1 MEEELVKL
9 KDGGI
14 IKPTRYSTWVSN
26 LVLIRKKNGDIRL
39 YVDFRNLNMSSL
51 KDNYPVPNMESIL
64 QKFGWWQSYVVYL
77 GGHHDGRLSAV
88 EVADSHYELLS
99 SVLGSKEV
107 AKDSIFYSYTKTIN
121 GFAAKLPENHALALK
136 KHPGVISVFPNSR
149 RKLQTT
155 HSWAFLGLEDVN
167 RQIPPQSLWRK
178 SNFGKDVIIAN
189 FDSGVWPE
197 SESFSDKGFGPV
209 PSRWKGICENS
220 TGFTCNRKLIGARYF
235 HKGFEA
241 ENGPL
246 DPKAGEQLSARDD
259 HGHGS
264 HTLSTAGG
272 TYVEKANV
280 LRYGHGVAKGGAP
293 AARVATYKVC
303 WSNGSAEFGC
313 YDADILAAFDQGIY
327 DGVDVISI
335 SLGGIQ
341 GALLLLSDGV
351 SIGSLHAVQKGRVVV
366 CSAGNDGPS
375 AGTVLNVA
383 PWVITVGASTTDR
396 QFASV
401 AFLGNKTT
409 CKGQSLSQ
417 FPLKRRRMYPLVSSI
432 DVRGRGVN
440 ESAGESCYP
449 GSLDPRKVKD
459 KIVAC
464 ELGINPRVEKGEE
477 VRRAGGAGM
486 ILYNDIGEGDSFVA
500 DAHVLPATEVEV
512 VDGLKVLDYIKST
525 KSPVAYISPVRTEF
539 NTTPAPLMTSFTSL
553 GPTILMP
560 GILKPDIAAPGLNIL
575 AAWSGVGSPTGLDF
589 DHRKT
594 AFNVI
599 SGTSMACPHVA
610 GVAALLKAA
619 YPQWSPAA
627 ISSAIMTSATI
638 MDDIKGAQNVLW
650 NPGPFAFGAGHI
662 NPNRAGDP
670 GLIYDLSMNDYY
682 TVLCI
687 LGWTPEMIN
696 RATGVQFSCP
706 ADAAIYNLNYP
717 SITAVSLDEPR
728 ILKRTVT
735 YVSNG
740 PETFKAE
747 VRSPPEVVVA
757 VKPNILHFTKTGEV
771 KSFEVVMRPKPSLR
785 IFGFGSLTW
794 KSAKHVVRSPIVV
807 CSGNCF

>member
-1 MEEELVKL
+1 MARQLMILFTLV
-9 KDGGI
+9 
-14 IKPTRYSTWVSN
+14 TVA
-26 LVLIRKKNGDIRL
+26 
-39 YVDFRNLNMSSL
+39 FSL
-51 KDNYPVPNMESIL
+51 TESL
-64 QKFGWWQSYVVYL
+64 EKTKSYVVYL

-303 WSNGSAEFGC
+303 WQRNSSSTDSRC

-327 DGVDVISI
+327 DGVDVFSI
-335 SLGGIQ
+335 SLGGVQ
-341 GALLLLSDGV
+341 GALLALSDAI

-366 CSAGNDGPS
+366 CSAGNSGPS
-375 AGTVLNVA
+375 PGTVMNVA

-396 QFASV
+396 QFTSV
-401 AFLGNKTT
+401 SFLGNKENYT
-409 CKGQSLSQ
+409 GQSLSQ
-417 FPLKRRRMYPLVSSI
+417 FPLAKRQMYPLVSSV
-432 DVRGRGVN
+432 DVRSSGVN
-440 ESAGESCYP
+440 ESAGVSCYL
-449 GSLDPRKVKD
+449 GALDPQKVKG
-459 KIVAC
+459 KIIAC
-464 ELGINPRVEKGEE
+464 QMGGNKNVEKGEE
-477 VRRAGGAGM
+477 VRRAGGVGM
-486 ILYNDIGEGDSFVA
+486 ILYNDLGESDSFLA
-500 DAHVLPATEVEV
+500 NAHVIPATELKQ
-512 VDGLKVLDYIKST
+512 VDGMKVLDYINST
-525 KSPVAYISPVRTEF
+525 KSPVAYISPVK
-539 NTTPAPLMTSFTSL
+539 TTFDTTFDSEPAPVMASFTSL
-553 GPTILMP
+553 GPTISMP
-560 GILKPDIAAPGLNIL
+560 GLLKPDIAAPGVNIL
-575 AAWSGVGSPTGLDF
+575 AAWSGEASPTNFAF

-594 AFNVI
+594 DFNII

-610 GVAALLKAA
+610 GIAALLRAA
-619 YPQWSPAA
+619 YPHWSPAA

-638 MDDIKGAQNVLW
+638 MDNTKGAQNSLW

-670 GLIYDLSMNDYY
+670 GLIYDMSMNDYF
-682 TVLCI
+682 TVLCN
-687 LGWTPEMIN
+687 LGWHSDMLKN
-696 RATGVQFSCP
+696 LTGTAFSCP
-706 ADAAIYNLNYP
+706 ADDALDNLNYP
-717 SITAVSLDEPR
+717 SITALSVDGPR
-728 ILKRTVT
+728 TVKRTVT
-735 YVSNG
+735 YVSEG
-740 PETFKAE
+740 PETFKVE
-747 VRSPPEVVVA
+747 VESPPEVSMT
-757 VKPNILHFTKTGEV
+757 VKPDSLNFTKTGEK
-771 KSFEVVMRPKPSLR
+771 KSFEVVFQPKPGFDST
-785 IFGFGSLTW
+785 FGFGSLTW
-794 KSAKHVVRSPIVV
+794 KSAKHVARSPIVV
-807 CSGNCF
+807 CSDICF